1 MKPLI
6 DADVLRYEIGF
17 SGEYKD
23 EDGENQIREFEFVAD
38 LFDQKIKEICVETWA
53 TESPLLFLT
62 MDNRLHKRQN
72 RDRKKIITKLLSGAD
87 EASAKKQE
95 KIKQKVAEIEKDME
109 YVPNFRD
116 KIATKKPYKG
126 NRKSNKPFHYDN
138 LTQHILNNYEC
149 MVAKGYEADD
159 LMSIY
164 QCQYLKEMDTIICSR
179 DKDLR
184 ITPGMHYGWPCGRQP
199 QFGPKRVT
207 EVGELELKPK
217 KVVGDGLMFFYSQLI
232 TGDTVDN
239 IPGLP
244 RGGPVKAFNTLHGLT
259 SEEEMFNA
267 VAALYEASY
276 GDTWREEME
285 EQANLLWMVR
295 EFDEE
300 GNIVPYVMFDER
312 VPE

>member
-23 EDGENQIREFEFVAD
+23 DEGEHRVRDFDFVSD
-38 LFDQKIKEICVETWA
+38 LFDQKIKEICAEVWA

-72 RDRKKIITKLLSGAD
+72 HDRKKTIKKLLSKAD
-87 EASAKKQE
+87 TKSGKKKE
-95 KIKQKVAEIEKDME
+95 KIEQKVKKIEKEMV

-116 KIATKKPYKG
+116 KVAVKKPYKG
-126 NRKSNKPFHYDN
+126 NRKTEKPFHYDN
-138 LTQHILNNYEC
+138 LTQYILQKYETL
-149 MVAKGYEADD
+149 VAKGLEADD

-164 QCQYLKEMDTIICSR
+164 QCQYLKQLDTIICSR

-207 EVGELELKPK
+207 EMGELEMKPK
-217 KVVGDGLMFFYSQLI
+217 KVAGDGLMFFYSQLI

-244 RGGPVKAFNTLHGLT
+244 RGGPVKAFNTLHELT

-267 VAALYEASY
+267 VATLYEAHY
-276 GDTWREEME
+276 GDTWREEMK

-295 EFDEE
+295 ELDEE
-300 GNIVPYVMFDER
+300 GNIVPYVMYDER
-312 VPE
+312 QT